1 MLYLEIGAA
10 PHNAGRA
17 LTAHITMNTTLK
29 KRLTMLLPAFL
40 AAALFACGRGD
51 DKSGII
57 VAKVDGHNITLKAFE
72 DAFARIIPPDGPS
85 ADDNM
90 RAVKRDLLSQM
101 IIETL
106 ILDEAERMGVTITND
121 ELEAA
126 IDALKKDYGEPA
138 FRDAITER
146 YGDITVWREEIR
158 RKLIIKKTVAKVT
171 SDVKAPAEQTARKY
185 YDEHIKEFDVAE
197 QVRARMIVTGSED
210 DARKIRAALTPENF
224 AKTAKEA
231 SLSPE
236 AKNGGDLGF
245 FGRGDMPKEFEDA
258 VFGLKPGEISPVVK
272 TAYGYHIFYV
282 EEHRKG
288 GRLQWNDVRSKI
300 IERLRAEGADA
311 EFGKW
316 LAGLKTRSHIEVY
329 DALL

>member
-1 MLYLEIGAA
+1 
-10 PHNAGRA
+10 
-17 LTAHITMNTTLK
+17 
-29 KRLTMLLPAFL
+29 MLLPALL
-40 AAALFACGRGD
+40 AATLLACGRGD

-85 ADDNM
+85 ADENL
-90 RAVKRDLLSQM
+90 RAIKRDLLSQM

-121 ELEAA
+121 ELDAA
-126 IDALKKDYGEPA
+126 IDALKKDYGGPA

-146 YGDITVWREEIR
+146 YGDVTVWREEMR
-158 RKLIIKKTVAKVT
+158 RKLVIKKTIAKVT
-171 SDVKAPAEQTARKY
+171 SDVKAPTEQTARKY
-185 YDEHIKEFDVAE
+185 YDEHAREFDVAE

-210 DARKIRAALTPENF
+210 DARKIRATLTPENF
-224 AKTAKEA
+224 AKTAKES

-288 GRLQWNDVRSKI
+288 GRLKWDDVRSKI
-300 IERLRAEGADA
+300 IERLRTEVADE

-316 LAGLKTRSHIEVY
+316 LSGLKTQSHIEVY

>member
-1 MLYLEIGAA
+1 MKTILNRHLSA
-10 PHNAGRA
+10 
-17 LTAHITMNTTLK
+17 
-29 KRLTMLLPAFL
+29 LLPAFL
-40 AAALFACGRGD
+40 ITALFACGRGE
-51 DKSGII
+51 DKSAII
-57 VAKVDGHNITLKAFE
+57 VAKVDAHNITLKAFD
-72 DAFARIIPPDGPS
+72 DALARLMPPDGPS
-85 ADDNM
+85 ADDNQ

-106 ILDEAERMGVTITND
+106 ILDEAERMGVTVSND
-121 ELEAA
+121 ELESA
-126 IDALKKDYGEPA
+126 IEAMKKDYGGPA

-146 YGDITVWREEIR
+146 YGDINVWREEIR

-171 SDVKAPAEQTARKY
+171 AGVKAPVEQAARKY
-185 YDEHIKEFDVAE
+185 YDEHIKEFDVPE
-197 QVRARMIVTGSED
+197 QVRARMIVTNSED
-210 DARKIRAALTPENF
+210 DARNIRKTLTPESF

-272 TAYGYHIFYV
+272 TDYGYHIFYV

-288 GRLQWNDVRSKI
+288 GRLKWDEVRSKI
-300 IERLRAEGADA
+300 IERLRAEEADS

-316 LAGLKTRSHIEVY
+316 LAGLKAKSHIEVY
-329 DALL
+329 EALL